1 MKNIPVEKKQTKQ
14 NESKKSAR
22 LIFIWSFSQVN
33 HAVGAL
39 NVKHT
44 TIIPVWNINEDPF
57 ELKFISFHS
66 FIEFSALPAALAGF
80 FLFLFS
86 MDFVC
91 FLNTHYKRIRFILN
105 NYYEQMVNR

>member
-1 MKNIPVEKKQTKQ
+1 MKKISVEKKQTKQ

-57 ELKFISFHS
+57 ELKFISYIHW
-66 FIEFSALPAALAGF
+66 ILCAACRYGWIL
-80 FLFLFS
+80 FLFLFW

-105 NYYEQMVNR
+105 NYYEQTVNR